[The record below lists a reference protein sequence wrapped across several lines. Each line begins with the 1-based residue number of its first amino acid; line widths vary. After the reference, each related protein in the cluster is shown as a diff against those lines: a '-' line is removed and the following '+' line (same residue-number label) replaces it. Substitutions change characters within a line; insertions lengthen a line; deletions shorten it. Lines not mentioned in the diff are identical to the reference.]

1 MIYLS
6 RLYKVNKNREYIPLS
21 SSTLSD
27 ILKKSEKW
35 LESNISDVTRM
46 PGKKKQCIKQF
57 PLLECHLL
65 EWVERAN
72 QNRVAAINDYV
83 LTVAAEKL

>member
-46 PGKKKQCIKQF
+46 PGKKKQCIKS
-57 PLLECHLL
+57 L
-65 EWVERAN
+65 A
-72 QNRVAAINDYV
+72 
-83 LTVAAEKL
+83 